1 LLSLFDIEIVFQK
14 LCTCRHILAA
24 VHFNFNLQRDVK
36 QREAD
41 GVERIKVSYP
51 KFKNGEATVRDVR
64 ITQNFGKPLGLFMR
78 VCHDHSP
85 ASLVLQKLLMV
96 SYYVVMWLLFNGLIN
111 LCIPAFETPQNCQH
125 LISNHPKC
133 QNNEKKSIFL
143 TLPLY

>member
-1 LLSLFDIEIVFQK
+1 MLSLFDIEIVFQK

-78 VCHDHSP
+78 VCRDHSP

-96 SYYVVMWLLFNGLIN
+96 SYYVVVWLLFNVLSI
-111 LCIPAFETPQNCQH
+111 FVFQH
-125 LISNHPKC
+125 LKHHKTANILQATTLNAKTM
-133 QNNEKKSIFL
+133 KKNPFS
-143 TLPLY
+143 